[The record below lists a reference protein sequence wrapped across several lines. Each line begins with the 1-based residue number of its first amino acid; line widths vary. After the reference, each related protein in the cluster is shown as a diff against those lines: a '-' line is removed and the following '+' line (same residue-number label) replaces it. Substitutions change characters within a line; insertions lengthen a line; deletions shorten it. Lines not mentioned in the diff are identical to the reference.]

1 MLKRTPVKVLTL
13 LALSCAAL
21 TAGMGQ
27 AIDIRDIPA
36 LPPGRTA
43 PPVAPTPV
51 APAPTTATP
60 APTTA
65 TPSTPAA
72 ASTTLPTTGRPLA
85 QPYRAVL
92 AGPSTLTPGGA
103 PGVWTLQLTNTG
115 TSEISI
121 DHGACDL
128 RFEVLNAAGEIV
140 RPDPKNGICTLQLIL
155 TRAAAG
161 ETANVLKI
169 NWDGKNG
176 AGQPLPAGQYTIR
189 SVFKGQGLLI
199 RPADVKVRLN

>member
-1 MLKRTPVKVLTL
+1 MSKRTPVKLLTM
-13 LALSCAAL
+13 LALSCAVL
-21 TAGMGQ
+21 SAGMGQ
-27 AIDIRDIPA
+27 AIDIKDIPA
-36 LPPGRTA
+36 LPPTRTA
-43 PPVAPTPV
+43 AP
-51 APAPTTATP
+51 APAPTTPVTP
-60 APTTA
+60 
-65 TPSTPAA
+65 TPSTPTTPTVSAP
-72 ASTTLPTTGRPLA
+72 TTLPTTGNPLV
-85 QPYRAVL
+85 QPHRAVL

-128 RFEVLNAAGEIV
+128 RFEVVNAAGEIV
-140 RPDPKNGICTLQLIL
+140 RPDPKNGICTMQLIM

-176 AGQPLPAGQYTIR
+176 AGQALPAGQYTIR
-189 SVFKGQGLLI
+189 SAFKGQGFLI
-199 RPADVKVRLN
+199 RPADVRVRLN

>member
-1 MLKRTPVKVLTL
+1 MSNRTPVKLLTL

-21 TAGMGQ
+21 SAGIGQ
-27 AIDIRDIPA
+27 AISVSDIPA

-43 PPVAPTPV
+43 PPVT
-51 APAPTTATP
+51 PTT
-60 APTTA
+60 PTV
-65 TPSTPAA
+65 STP
-72 ASTTLPTTGRPLA
+72 TTLPTTGNPLT
-85 QPYRAVL
+85 QPYRAALV
-92 AGPSTLTPGGA
+92 GPSTMTPGGE

-115 TSEISI
+115 TAQISI

-176 AGQPLPAGQYTIR
+176 AGQAFPAGQYTIR
-189 SVFKGQGLLI
+189 SAFKGQGYLI
-199 RPADVKVRLN
+199 RPADVRVTLR